1 MPVVNLMKYAFF
13 VTLEGRA
20 AGGFQEREDVG
31 IDGNDGDEFVMVK
44 WLHKS
49 ELGTDYVK
57 LVSENRH
64 HQPKDFHIKHIKG
77 LALIKASVRIN
88 SMY

>member
-1 MPVVNLMKYAFF
+1 MYLVSLIN
-13 VTLEGRA
+13 
-20 AGGFQEREDVG
+20 D
-31 IDGNDGDEFVMVK
+31 DGDEFVMVK
-44 WLHKS
+44 WLHRSDKGD
-49 ELGTDYVK
+49 EYVK

-64 HQPKDFHIKHIKG
+64 HQPKDFHIKNVKG